1 MNVVVCFACLLLMV
15 PIAGFAAFGF
25 VIDTLVKSGLW
36 EFIKLIFSPLFDPF
50 GRGIWLILGFLSL
63 VGVCGAGFFAESR
76 PYGLGAIAC
85 GGLICTIYC
94 LRVYPD
100 AWAPGSLFLFLPG
113 LAGIG
118 LSIYSLVRPI
128 R

>member
-1 MNVVVCFACLLLMV
+1 MNVVIYFACLLLMV

-25 VIDTLVKSGLW
+25 VIDTLVQAGLW
-36 EFIKLIFSPLFDPF
+36 GFIKLFFSPLADPF
-50 GRGIWLILGFLSL
+50 GSGIWFILGF
-63 VGVCGAGFFAESR
+63 VGIIGILGAGFFPGSR
-76 PYGLGAIAC
+76 PYGLGAIAF
-85 GGLICTIYC
+85 GGLLCTIYC

-100 AWAPGSLFLFLPG
+100 ALELGSLFLFIPG
-113 LAGIG
+113 VAGIA

>member
-1 MNVVVCFACLLLMV
+1 MNVVIYFACLLLMV

-25 VIDTLVKSGLW
+25 VIDTLVQAGLW
-36 EFIKLIFSPLFDPF
+36 GFVKLLFSPLWAPF
-50 GRGIWLILGFLSL
+50 GSGIWFILGFVSL
-63 VGVCGAGFFAESR
+63 LGIIGAGFFPVSR

-85 GGLICTIYC
+85 FGLLCTIYC
-94 LRVYPD
+94 VRVYPD
-100 AWAPGSLFLFLPG
+100 ALELGSLFLFLPG

-118 LSIYSLVRPI
+118 LSAYSLVRPI